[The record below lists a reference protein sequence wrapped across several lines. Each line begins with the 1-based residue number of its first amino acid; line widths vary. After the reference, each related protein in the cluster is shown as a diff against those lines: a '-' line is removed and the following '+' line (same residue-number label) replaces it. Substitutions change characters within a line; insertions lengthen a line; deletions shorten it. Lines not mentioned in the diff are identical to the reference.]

1 MLTVYL
7 IRHTEVAVEKGL
19 CYGGSDVALAANYPQ
34 QLDRIRTHLPP
45 ARPNAVFSSPLSR
58 CRRLAEDLTPNTP
71 PLPVAYDER
80 LREYHFGTWEMT
92 PWSDIPREDLDGW
105 MADFV
110 HQAPHQGDSFLA
122 VYDRVSAF
130 WTERV
135 LPLADADVP
144 GTVYVVAHG
153 GVIRALL
160 CLFLGVPLPNAY
172 RLHLDYGAV
181 SRVVVQNQTYT
192 LTYINR

>member
-19 CYGGSDVALAANYPQ
+19 CYGGSDVALATNYPEQ
-34 QLDRIRTHLPP
+34 RNRVLAQLH
-45 ARPNAVFSSPLSR
+45 ARPDVVFSSPLSR
-58 CRRLAEDLTPNTP
+58 CRRLAEDLAHNAPQ
-71 PLPVAYDER
+71 LAVAYDER
-80 LREYHFGTWEMT
+80 LREYQFGNWELT
-92 PWSDIPREDLDGW
+92 PWSDIPRDDLDAW

-110 HQAPHQGDSFLA
+110 HQAPHGGDSFLTL
-122 VYDRVSAF
+122 YDRVTAF
-130 WTERV
+130 WAERV
-135 LPLADADVP
+135 LPLADANVP

-160 CLFLGVPLPNAY
+160 CLFLDVPLQNAY

-181 SRVVVQNQTYT
+181 SRLVIQNQTYT
-192 LTYINR
+192 VTYINR